1 MEHQVNHKI
10 QSFQVK
16 VVHLVPKVQT
26 LARHA
31 VGNIGLAPKTTL
43 HFDIVHK
50 TKYHPHIGLF
60 IFLSNK
66 VRHN

>member
-26 LARHA
+26 LAGHA

-50 TKYHPHIGLF
+50 TKYSSSHWTFYLF
-60 IFLSNK
+60 IK
-66 VRHN
+66 